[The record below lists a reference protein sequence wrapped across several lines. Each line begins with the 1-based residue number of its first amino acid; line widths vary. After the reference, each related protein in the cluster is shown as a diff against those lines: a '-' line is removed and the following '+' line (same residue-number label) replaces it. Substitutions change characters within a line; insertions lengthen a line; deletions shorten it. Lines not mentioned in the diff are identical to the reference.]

1 MDHRIEFQDIG
12 MSKSKST
19 PSASEDREFFLEK
32 PSMPVRRSRSERYA
46 TIYSNNI
53 QVGMSFFDLRIQFND
68 VIAASKESISIE
80 ELATIVLAPEQ
91 ARDLLAALQKSLQQ
105 YEERFGPLRP
115 APSGPPKDASSD
127 A

>member
-1 MDHRIEFQDIG
+1 MP
-12 MSKSKST
+12 KSKST
-19 PSASEDREFFLEK
+19 PQAAEDREFFLEK
-32 PSMPVRRSRSERYA
+32 PSIPVHKSRSERYA

-80 ELATIVLAPEQ
+80 ELATVVLAPEQ
-91 ARDLLAALQKSLQQ
+91 ARDLLAALQKSLEQ

-115 APSGPPKDASSD
+115 SPAGPPKDASSD